1 MDELEALVSQWKQ
14 SQDNLVLQH
23 SDLALSTLAGMVGS
37 GTIDVAPGFQRRDR
51 WSPLKQ
57 SSLIESFFLNLPI
70 PPVYLAEEDG
80 GTYSVIDGRQRL
92 TAIRLFFE
100 GDLVLGGLEELPRLN
115 GLRYA
120 ELPPVLQSALAMRPL
135 RSATLLRQTDAEL
148 KYLVFHRLNTAGE
161 PLNPQEIRNVVHRGP
176 LNDLLHAL
184 AENPYL
190 RKQLKI
196 ENEDSAAYRKM
207 QDVEFVLRYLTLAE
221 VWQRFSGDLARSMDD
236 FMEKNQKSQHSTLD
250 SLSESFTRSLS
261 ICERLWGPLAF
272 RRPEGTVWRAQAL
285 AGLYDAQMISASLL
299 EDAQVER
306 LASQPDAI
314 LSLTKRLFKDKD
326 FETAVRTGTNTPSRV
341 KVRIEQLASSLKALA
356 DNEI

>member
-1 MDELEALVSQWKQ
+1 MDDLAQLVDQWKK

-51 WSPLKQ
+51 WSAAKQ

-80 GTYSVIDGRQRL
+80 GTFSVIDGRQRL
-92 TAIRLFFE
+92 TAIRSFFE
-100 GDLVLGGLEELPRLN
+100 DDLILTGLEELPRLN
-115 GLRYA
+115 GLTYGK
-120 ELPPVLQSALAMRPL
+120 LPVALQSALAMRPL

-161 PLNPQEIRNVVHRGP
+161 PLNLQEIRNVVYRGP
-176 LNDLLHAL
+176 LNDVIHSLSQS
-184 AENPYL
+184 PYL

-236 FMEKNQKSQHSTLD
+236 FMERYQRPKESDLDILTKS
-250 SLSESFTRSLS
+250 FNRSLT
-261 ICERLWGPLAF
+261 ICEQIWGDLAF
-272 RRPEGTVWRAQAL
+272 RRPEGNIWRSQAL
-285 AGLYDAQMISASLL
+285 AGLFDAQMISASLL
-299 EDAQVER
+299 TDDQAKKLTSRPEDVLE
-306 LASQPDAI
+306 
-314 LSLTKRLFKDKD
+314 LTKKLFQDKEFD
-326 FETAVRTGTNTPSRV
+326 TAVRTGTNTPSRV
-341 KVRIEQLASSLKALA
+341 KVRIERLASSLKELA
-356 DNEI
+356 GR